1 MKVIS
6 NLALA
11 CLLGLSLSGCGNEDV
26 NPDPNAPAI
35 GCANHLRG
43 IDKVK
48 KQWAEEHGAGLN
60 DTPTEADLEPYFRH
74 GMLKCPE
81 GGTYTIGK
89 VGDLPQCSIAAHND
103 YFKEHLTP

>member
-1 MKVIS
+1 VKVIS

-26 NPDPNAPAI
+26 KPDPNAPAI

-43 IDKVK
+43 IDKV
-48 KQWAEEHGAGLN
+48 N